1 MNFREWIKGRSP
13 AELIWQAGLILGS
26 LGFLAYVI
34 VLAWLGWYTRY
45 MADDFCNAVMFS
57 RDPLG
62 GLILRYMEGWGGNRY
77 SNIWLVGLS
86 ELLFSRHVNYLPVI
100 HLFAWLA
107 GLVWLWIE
115 IRRRVG
121 ALWPASMTAYMGLSI
136 AFFSLLQVT
145 NLYQTVFWRSSMT
158 THFAPIVYGTLLAAY
173 LLRLFN
179 QNGRTLRIRSKFA
192 AALSAFLVG
201 GFSEPADALQIT
213 LLLLFILGVY
223 AWVEKP
229 ARKKILSLLGWTL
242 IGSLL
247 SLLVMFLSPSNF
259 RRLGD
264 PPGLVQLVRD
274 TIQYAYIF
282 ISSSFAVLPLPS
294 LLSVILPALLFWI
307 HGRMTAVAHA
317 RERRRSM
324 WVVMAVAPLIMY
336 ILVMASFSPSVY
348 GQGYPVERVRFYARL
363 IMTVW
368 LMLEGAL
375 LGWSLAG
382 ISAGPSNRLAVL
394 AGSVLFTAIVV
405 VYPFRAAVQAAL
417 KIPEYSERAAL
428 WDARDDYVRRLAESG
443 ERDLVVPGFSGVY
456 GVKELDDYETHW
468 VNLCAAE
475 YYGVNSIRTVSVPDE
490 YLWEFFSGQ

>member
-1 MNFREWIKGRSP
+1 
-13 AELIWQAGLILGS
+13 
-26 LGFLAYVI
+26 
-34 VLAWLGWYTRY
+34 
-45 MADDFCNAVMFS
+45 
-57 RDPLG
+57 
-62 GLILRYMEGWGGNRY
+62 MEGWGGNRY

-86 ELLFSRHVNYLPVI
+86 ELLFSKHVNTLPVI

-121 ALWPASMTAYMGLSI
+121 APWPAFMTAFLGLSI

-173 LLRLFN
+173 LLRLLN
-179 QNGRTLRIRSKFA
+179 ENRRPLRIRSKFA
-192 AALSAFLVG
+192 ATLSAFLVG

-213 LLLLFILGVY
+213 LLLLFILGTY
-223 AWVEKP
+223 AWVNKP
-229 ARKKILSLLGWTL
+229 ARNKILSLLGWAFV
-242 IGSLL
+242 GALL

-264 PPGLVQLVRD
+264 PPGLVQFIRD
-274 TIQYAYIF
+274 TIQYAFIF
-282 ISSSFAVLPLPS
+282 ISSTFAVLPLPS
-294 LLSVILPALLFWI
+294 LLSVMLPALLFWI
-307 HGRMTAVAHA
+307 HGRTTAVRHG

-324 WVVMAVAPLIMY
+324 WMMMAVAPLIMY
-336 ILVMASFSPSVY
+336 VLVMASFSPSVY

-375 LGWSLAG
+375 LGWSLADLPG
-382 ISAGPSNRLAVL
+382 GRLNRLVVFG
-394 AGSVLFTAIVV
+394 GSILFTAISAF
-405 VYPFRAAVQAAL
+405 YPFRAAIQAAL

-443 ERDLVVPGFSGVY
+443 ESDLVVPGFSGVY
-456 GVKELDDYETHW
+456 GVKEWDDYETHW